1 VELTTIPAAVARAA
15 REFGDAPALAEPGG
29 PRFSYRELH
38 QRVTTVARA
47 LIAEGVAP
55 GDRVA
60 IWSPNTHHWVLGAL
74 GALHAGA
81 TLVPVSTRCTGH
93 EALDVIGRSGA
104 RALIVAGPFLGTD
117 RLAAL
122 RAADDAQRMTAGSGL
137 DRLPLIVQIPI
148 EAGPAS
154 AAGTLGWGELL
165 ERAATVPASVAT
177 ERAAAV
183 SPGDVSDIL
192 FTSGTT
198 GRSKGAMTAH
208 RQSLAVAR
216 AWAECGCLSGADRYL
231 VVNPFFHSFGFK
243 AGILACLVSGA
254 ALVPQLIYDAG
265 RAMALVEAERITVFP
280 GPPTI
285 YQTIL
290 DHPDRGAHDL
300 SSLRLAVTGAAT
312 IPVALVE
319 RMRRELSFQSV
330 LTAYGLTEAVVA
342 TMCRPGDAPQT
353 VAYTSG
359 RATAGFEV
367 RIAAPDGRAAVS
379 NGPAAVSERPAAVS
393 DRPEAAP
400 GETGEILLRGPNL
413 MLGYYGDEEATR
425 AAIDA
430 DGWLHTGDVGRL
442 DPDGYL
448 TITDRLKDMYI
459 CGGFNVYPAEVEQVL
474 ARLDDV
480 AESAVIGVADA
491 RLGEVGRAYVVTRP
505 GHALDAG
512 EVLAFCRERL
522 ANYKVP
528 RQVVF
533 RDGLP
538 RNPAGKVLKRLLR
551 EEAR

>member
-1 VELTTIPAAVARAA
+1 
-15 REFGDAPALAEPGG
+15 
-29 PRFSYRELH
+29 
-38 QRVTTVARA
+38 
-47 LIAEGVAP
+47 
-55 GDRVA
+55 
-60 IWSPNTHHWVLGAL
+60 
-74 GALHAGA
+74 
-81 TLVPVSTRCTGH
+81 
-93 EALDVIGRSGA
+93 
-104 RALIVAGPFLGTD
+104 
-117 RLAAL
+117 
-122 RAADDAQRMTAGSGL
+122 
-137 DRLPLIVQIPI
+137 
-148 EAGPAS
+148 
-154 AAGTLGWGELL
+154 
-165 ERAATVPASVAT
+165 
-177 ERAAAV
+177 
-183 SPGDVSDIL
+183 
-192 FTSGTT
+192 
-198 GRSKGAMTAH
+198 MTAH

-216 AWAECGCLSGADRYL
+216 AWAECGCLSSADRYL

-254 ALVPQLIYDAG
+254 ALVPQLVYDAG
-265 RAMALVEAERITVFP
+265 RAMALAEAERITVFP

-290 DHPDRGAHDL
+290 DHPDRGGHDL

-312 IPVALVE
+312 VPVALVE
-319 RMRRELSFQSV
+319 RMRRELSFEAV

-342 TMCRPGDAPQT
+342 TMCRPGDDPQT
-353 VAYTSG
+353 VAHTSG

-367 RIAAPDGRAAVS
+367 RI
-379 NGPAAVSERPAAVS
+379 
-393 DRPEAAP
+393 

-442 DPDGYL
+442 GPDGYL

-474 ARLDDV
+474 ARLDGV
-480 AESAVIGVADA
+480 AESAVIGTADT
-491 RLGEVGRAYVVTRP
+491 RFGEVGRAYVVTRP

-551 EEAR
+551 EEAT